1 MKKSKSKHIDIVQST
16 ISRMAQNSF
25 AIKGWTITIL
35 VGLFVFLQNDKF
47 RNNIFIYL
55 IPIIFFWLLDSYY
68 LWQERLFRKLYND
81 IIVNVTEESDLSMN
95 VTQYKNTVK
104 FYSSLFS
111 VTEIVIYLPL
121 LLIVLL
127 LSCNGGWYI

>member
-127 LSCNGGWYI
+127 LSCNGS

>member
-68 LWQERLFRKLYND
+68 LWQERLFRKLYNY

-127 LSCNGGWYI
+127 LSCNGG

>member
-1 MKKSKSKHIDIVQST
+1 
-16 ISRMAQNSF
+16 MAGTS
-25 AIKGWTITIL
+25 
-35 VGLFVFLQNDKF
+35 
-47 RNNIFIYL
+47 
-55 IPIIFFWLLDSYY
+55 
-68 LWQERLFRKLYND
+68 FRKLYND

-127 LSCNGGWYI
+127 LSCNGS

>member
-1 MKKSKSKHIDIVQST
+1 MKETKSKHIDIVQST

-35 VGLFVFLQNDKF
+35 VGLFVFLQNDEF
-47 RNNIFIYL
+47 RSNIFIYL

-81 IIVNVTEESDLSMN
+81 IIDNVTEESDLSMN
-95 VTQYKNTVK
+95 VTPYKNTVK

-111 VTEIVIYLPL
+111 VSEIVIYLPL

-127 LSCNGGWYI
+127 LSCNGS

>member
-1 MKKSKSKHIDIVQST
+1 MRESKLKHIDIVQST
-16 ISRMAQNSF
+16 ITRMAQNSF

-35 VGLFVFLQNDKF
+35 VGLFVFVQNEKF
-47 RNNIFIYL
+47 KNNIFIYL

-127 LSCNGGWYI
+127 LSCNGS

>member
-127 LSCNGGWYI
+127 LSCNGG

>member
-1 MKKSKSKHIDIVQST
+1 MKESKLKHIDIVQST

-25 AIKGWTITIL
+25 AIKGWTITVL
-35 VGLFVFLQNDKF
+35 VGLFVFLQKDNF
-47 RNNIFIYL
+47 RNNMIIYL
-55 IPIIFFWLLDSYY
+55 IPIIFFWVLDSYY

-95 VTQYKNTVK
+95 IIQYKAKVK

-111 VTEIVIYLPL
+111 VSEIMIYLPL
-121 LLIVLL
+121 LLITLL
-127 LSCNGGWYI
+127 LLCNGQ

>member
-1 MKKSKSKHIDIVQST
+1 MKESKLKHIDIVQST
-16 ISRMAQNSF
+16 ITRMAQNSF

-35 VGLFVFLQNDKF
+35 VGLFVFVQNEKF
-47 RNNIFIYL
+47 KHNIFIYL

-95 VTQYKNTVK
+95 IVQYKNTVK
-104 FYSSLFS
+104 FCSSLFS
-111 VTEIVIYLPL
+111 LSEIMVYLPL
-121 LLIVLL
+121 SLIVLL
-127 LSCNGGWYI
+127 LLCNGS

>member
-1 MKKSKSKHIDIVQST
+1 MKKSKLKHIDIVQST
-16 ISRMAQNSF
+16 ITRMAQNSF

-127 LSCNGGWYI
+127 LSCNGS

>member
-1 MKKSKSKHIDIVQST
+1 MKETKSKHIDIVQST

-35 VGLFVFLQNDKF
+35 VGLFVFLQNDEF

-81 IIVNVTEESDLSMN
+81 IIDNVTEESDLSMN

-104 FYSSLFS
+104 FHSSLLS
-111 VTEIVIYLPL
+111 VSEIVIYLPL

-127 LSCNGGWYI
+127 LSCNGS

>member
-1 MKKSKSKHIDIVQST
+1 MKESKLKHIDIIQST

-25 AIKGWTITIL
+25 AIKGWTITVL
-35 VGLFVFLQNDKF
+35 VGLFVFLQKDNF
-47 RNNIFIYL
+47 RNNMIIYL
-55 IPIIFFWLLDSYY
+55 IPIIFFWVLDSYY

-95 VTQYKNTVK
+95 IIQYKAKVK

-111 VTEIVIYLPL
+111 VSEIMIYLPL
-121 LLIVLL
+121 LLITLL
-127 LSCNGGWYI
+127 LLCNGN

>member
-1 MKKSKSKHIDIVQST
+1 MKETKSKHIDIVQST

-35 VGLFVFLQNDKF
+35 VGLFVFLQNDEF
-47 RNNIFIYL
+47 RSNIFIYL
-55 IPIIFFWLLDSYY
+55 IPIIFFWILDSYY

-81 IIVNVTEESDLSMN
+81 IIDNVTEESDLSMN

-111 VTEIVIYLPL
+111 VSEIVIYLPL

-127 LSCNGGWYI
+127 LSCNGS

>member
-1 MKKSKSKHIDIVQST
+1 MKESKLKHIDIVQST

-25 AIKGWTITIL
+25 AIKGWTITVL
-35 VGLFVFLQNDKF
+35 VGLFVFLQKDNF
-47 RNNIFIYL
+47 RNNMIIYL
-55 IPIIFFWLLDSYY
+55 IPIIFFWVLDSYY

-95 VTQYKNTVK
+95 IIQYKARVK

-111 VTEIVIYLPL
+111 VSEIMIYLPL
-121 LLIVLL
+121 LLITLL
-127 LSCNGGWYI
+127 LLCNGN

>member
-1 MKKSKSKHIDIVQST
+1 MKESKLKHIDIVQST

-25 AIKGWTITIL
+25 AIKGWTITVL
-35 VGLFVFLQNDKF
+35 VGLFVFLQKDNF
-47 RNNIFIYL
+47 RNNMIIYL
-55 IPIIFFWLLDSYY
+55 IPIIFFWVLDSYY

-95 VTQYKNTVK
+95 IIQYKAKVK

-111 VTEIVIYLPL
+111 VSEIMIYLPL
-121 LLIVLL
+121 LLIMLL
-127 LSCNGGWYI
+127 LLCKGN

>member
-1 MKKSKSKHIDIVQST
+1 MKESKLKHIDIVQST

-25 AIKGWTITIL
+25 AIKGWTITVL
-35 VGLFVFLQNDKF
+35 VGLFVFLQKDNF
-47 RNNIFIYL
+47 RNNMIIYL
-55 IPIIFFWLLDSYY
+55 IPIIFFWVLDSYY

-95 VTQYKNTVK
+95 IIQYKAKVK

-111 VTEIVIYLPL
+111 VSEIMIYLPL
-121 LLIVLL
+121 LLITLL
-127 LSCNGGWYI
+127 LLCNGN

>member
-1 MKKSKSKHIDIVQST
+1 MKESKLKHIDIVQST

-25 AIKGWTITIL
+25 AIKGWTITVL
-35 VGLFVFLQNDKF
+35 VGLFVFLQKDNF
-47 RNNIFIYL
+47 RNNMIIYL
-55 IPIIFFWLLDSYY
+55 IPIIFFWVLDSYY

-95 VTQYKNTVK
+95 IIQYKAKVK

-111 VTEIVIYLPL
+111 VSEIMIYLTLMLITL
-121 LLIVLL
+121 LLI
-127 LSCNGGWYI
+127 CNGN

>member
-1 MKKSKSKHIDIVQST
+1 MKKSKLKHIDIVQST
-16 ISRMAQNSF
+16 ITRMAQNSF

-81 IIVNVTEESDLSMN
+81 VIANITDESTLSMDI
-95 VTQYKNTVK
+95 TKYKDTFK
-104 FYSSLFS
+104 FYSSLCS
-111 VTEIVIYLPL
+111 VSELGIYLPL
-121 LLIVLL
+121 LLIILL
-127 LSCNGGWYI
+127 LLCNGS

>member
-127 LSCNGGWYI
+127 LSCNGSW

>member
-81 IIVNVTEESDLSMN
+81 IIVNVTEEYDLSMY

-127 LSCNGGWYI
+127 LSCNGG

>member
-1 MKKSKSKHIDIVQST
+1 MKESKLKHIDIVQST

-35 VGLFVFLQNDKF
+35 VGLFVFLQNDEF

-81 IIVNVTEESDLSMN
+81 IIDNVTEESDLSMN
-95 VTQYKNTVK
+95 VTQYKNIVK

-111 VTEIVIYLPL
+111 VSEIVIYLPL

-127 LSCNGGWYI
+127 LSCNGS

>member
-1 MKKSKSKHIDIVQST
+1 MKESKLKHIDIVQST

-35 VGLFVFLQNDKF
+35 VGLFVFLQNDEF

-55 IPIIFFWLLDSYY
+55 ITIIFFWLLDSYY

-81 IIVNVTEESDLSMN
+81 IIDNVTEESDLSMN
-95 VTQYKNTVK
+95 VTQYKNIVK

-111 VTEIVIYLPL
+111 VSEIVIYLPL

-127 LSCNGGWYI
+127 LSCNGS

>member
-1 MKKSKSKHIDIVQST
+1 MKESKLKHIGIVQST

-35 VGLFVFLQNDKF
+35 VGLFVFLQNDEF

-81 IIVNVTEESDLSMN
+81 IIDNVTEESDLSMN
-95 VTQYKNTVK
+95 VTQYKNIVK

-111 VTEIVIYLPL
+111 VSEIVIYLPL

-127 LSCNGGWYI
+127 LSCNGS

>member
-1 MKKSKSKHIDIVQST
+1 MKKSKLKHIDIVQST
-16 ISRMAQNSF
+16 ITRMAQNSF

-81 IIVNVTEESDLSMN
+81 VIANITDESTLLMDI
-95 VTQYKNTVK
+95 TRYKDTVK
-104 FYSSLFS
+104 FYSSLCS
-111 VTEIVIYLPL
+111 VSELGIYLPL
-121 LLIVLL
+121 LLIILL
-127 LSCNGGWYI
+127 LLCNGS

>member
-1 MKKSKSKHIDIVQST
+1 MKESKLKHIDIVQST

-25 AIKGWTITIL
+25 AIKGWTITVL
-35 VGLFVFLQNDKF
+35 VGLFVFLQKDNF
-47 RNNIFIYL
+47 RNNMIIYL
-55 IPIIFFWLLDSYY
+55 IPIIFFWVIDSYY

-95 VTQYKNTVK
+95 IIQYKAKVK

-111 VTEIVIYLPL
+111 VSEIMIYLPL
-121 LLIVLL
+121 LLITLL
-127 LSCNGGWYI
+127 LLCNGN

>member
-127 LSCNGGWYI
+127 LSCNGGW